1 MKTYSVRPQDIE
13 HHWHLVD
20 ATGVPLGRLASRVA
34 QLIRGKH
41 KPTFS
46 PHLDVG
52 DSVIVVN
59 AAKVR
64 LTGRKLEQKAY
75 FSHSGYMGHD
85 RMTPIKKVLASRP
98 ERVIERAV
106 FGMLPKTSLARQV
119 LRRKL
124 RVYEGAEHPHA
135 GQHPVPLGLATSK
148 PEEKA

>member
-13 HHWHLVD
+13 HRWHLVD

-59 AAKVR
+59 AAQVR
-64 LTGRKLEQKAY
+64 LTGKKLEQKAY

-124 RVYEGAEHPHA
+124 RVYGGAEHPHA
-135 GQHPVPLGLATSK
+135 GQHPVPLGLGTSK
-148 PEEKA
+148 PKGKA